1 MHGVSVFK
9 DDLKKV
15 RTGLALTFS
24 KHNNGKTK
32 IFRELSSMHRPR
44 ILAAI
49 QEALETKK
57 SMKTKLRV
65 DITFKKIIVGF
76 DGENR
81 RANCTSSYI
90 NQ

>member
-15 RTGLALTFS
+15 RTCIALSFN

-32 IFRELSSMHRPR
+32 SYRELVAMRIPR
-44 ILAAI
+44 MVTAI

-57 SMKTKLRV
+57 SMKIKFRV
-65 DITFKKIIVGF
+65 DTTCKKIIKGF
-76 DGENR
+76 DGENGKTTIQFPIYR
-81 RANCTSSYI
+81 
-90 NQ
+90 